1 MKKSLVALAVLSG
14 VAGTAAAQSSVTVF
28 GVLDV
33 NVRYNKAGGQTL
45 WSEATDGNASSRL
58 GFRGVEDL
66 GGGMKASFWLEAAL
80 SPDGGIAGNTTASP
94 LKTFDR
100 RATVSLSGDFG
111 EIRLGR
117 SKTGE
122 RTILDDFDPFGTIGV
137 GNVINVYSPTAVGGA
152 STTLGSGMNPNTTW
166 NRSDNQVAYILP
178 GNLGGFY
185 GQIDV
190 APSEGYATTN
200 NKYYGGRFGY
210 KQGALHVTAGLSSN
224 YGLLGKYKMGTIA
237 GSYDFGVVN
246 AEAFW
251 TQTSYLGR
259 KQSIIT
265 LAALVPVGQGQFK
278 VAYTMSNANNTAE
291 AAKIVYDANLLA
303 AGYVYN
309 LSKRSALYGTVA
321 RIENKGAGK
330 FGVNGSPAVTAGG
343 DSTGFEV
350 GVRHSF

>member
-1 MKKSLVALAVLSG
+1 MKKSLVALAVLSA

-45 WSEATDGNASSRL
+45 WSESTDGNQSSRL
-58 GFRGVEDL
+58 GFRGIEDL

-80 SPDGGIAGNTTASP
+80 SPDGGLEGNTGASP
-94 LKTFDR
+94 AKIFDR

-111 EIRLGR
+111 EVRLGR

-122 RTILDDFDPFGTIGV
+122 RTILDEFDPFGTIGV
-137 GNVINVYSPTAVGGA
+137 GNVMNTYS
-152 STTLGSGMNPNTTW
+152 TLGSGLNTNTTW

-185 GQIDV
+185 GQVDV
-190 APSEGYATTN
+190 APSEGIATAN

-210 KQGALHVTAGLSSN
+210 KQGPFHVTAGLSSN
-224 YGLLGKYKMGTIA
+224 YGAPGVAKYNMGTVA
-237 GSYDFGVVN
+237 GSYDFGV
-246 AEAFW
+246 ATAQAFYS
-251 TQTSYLGR
+251 QTKFGSR
-259 KQSIIT
+259 KQSLLT

-278 VAYTMSNANNTAE
+278 VAYTMNNSNSTAE
-291 AAKIVYDANLLA
+291 TAGFYDSNLLA

-321 RIENKGAGK
+321 KIDNKGKGK
-330 FGVNGSPAVTAGG
+330 QLVNGSPAPSIGG
-343 DSTGFEV
+343 GSGGFEV